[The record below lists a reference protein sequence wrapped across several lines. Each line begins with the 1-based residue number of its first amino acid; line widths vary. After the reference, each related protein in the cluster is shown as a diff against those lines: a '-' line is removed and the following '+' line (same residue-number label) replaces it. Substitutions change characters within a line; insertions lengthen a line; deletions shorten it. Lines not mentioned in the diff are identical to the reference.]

1 MYKTRTVKEMVAH
14 AQHVKIMSPG
24 MYSEIVSVWRK
35 FAKGEDGGAFEP
47 WNPVTLRETYYSG
60 WRDEDFVQALNEV
73 GEQA

>member
-14 AQHVKIMSPG
+14 AQHVKVMSPH
-24 MYSEIVSVWRK
+24 MYKEIVGLWLK
-35 FAKGEDGGAFEP
+35 FSKGGDGGQFEP
-47 WNPVTLRETYYSG
+47 WNPKTIRETYYSG